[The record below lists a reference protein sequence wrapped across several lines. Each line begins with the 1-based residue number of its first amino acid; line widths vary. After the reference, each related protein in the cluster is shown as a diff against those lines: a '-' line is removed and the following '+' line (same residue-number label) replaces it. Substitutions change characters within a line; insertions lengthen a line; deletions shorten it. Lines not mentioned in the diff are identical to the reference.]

1 MKEYNIIQLMAQE
14 ELKKCF
20 NIYGV
25 EGTEQKIKEI
35 YKAPY
40 MQTLKE
46 YMLKEYYNLIKE

>member
-1 MKEYNIIQLMAQE
+1 MKKYNIVQLMAQE

-20 NIYGV
+20 NKYGI

-35 YKAPY
+35 YNTAN

-46 YMLKEYYNLIKE
+46 YMLKEFYKLIRG